1 MQRRFFLSS
10 FVLKPVHHRLQN
22 ATAHLFAYFFALMI
36 VGSFVMQLP
45 FLYTSGHAVPY
56 LDGLF
61 TTVSAMCVTGLS
73 TVDMSVYTDT
83 GFITIL
89 LIIEAGGLGLVTLF
103 TVYLA
108 FPAKHISLE
117 NRSLICN
124 YFTSDI
130 TVKPRDI
137 LFRIIAVTFI
147 IQTIGAIVLALFLK
161 QAGENRFI
169 FYGIFL
175 SISAFCNAGFTPYS
189 DSLQR
194 FTANPA
200 IYLTISALI
209 ITGGLGFTVISDCA
223 SHIHRRL
230 HHQKSGP
237 LTLHTEIVLV
247 MTALLIVLGTALIF
261 FFDRTNAFNNM
272 TFAQTLGNAFF
283 QSVTVRTAGF
293 DTVAQSSFSAES
305 TLASILLMLVGGS
318 PGSLAGG
325 LKTTTLFLLWC
336 YTFRSKKDRNHI
348 SVFRRDISWPS
359 LEKAVGIMMKGFSI
373 FVIVLFLLLA
383 AEGHALAAG
392 AFSVGDIVFEI
403 ASAFG
408 TVGLSKGV
416 TPLLSAAG
424 KIIIIATMFAGRTG
438 VFALAMQMPTIH
450 RKQNEVSEYPQED
463 ILVG

>member
-1 MQRRFFLSS
+1 M
-10 FVLKPVHHRLQN
+10 KHRLQN

-36 VGSFVMQLP
+36 VGSIVMQLP
-45 FLYTSGHAVPY
+45 FLYASGHAVPY

-73 TVDMSVYTDT
+73 TVDMSVYTDA
-83 GFITIL
+83 GLIAL
-89 LIIEAGGLGLVTLF
+89 LFIIEAGGLGLVTLF
-103 TVYLA
+103 TAYLA
-108 FPAKHISLE
+108 FPSKHISLE
-117 NRSLICN
+117 NRSLIRD
-124 YFTSDI
+124 YFTSDV
-130 TVKPRDI
+130 TVKPREI

-147 IQTIGAIVLALFLK
+147 IQTTGALVLSLLLK
-161 QAGENRFI
+161 QAGESRYV

-175 SISAFCNAGFTPYS
+175 SISAFCNAGFAPYS

-194 FTANPA
+194 FTANPG

-209 ITGGLGFTVISDCA
+209 ITGGLGFTVISDCT
-223 SHIHRRL
+223 SHLHRLL
-230 HHQKSGP
+230 HHRKSGP
-237 LTLHTEIVLV
+237 LALHTKIVLF
-247 MTALLIVLGTALIF
+247 MTALLIVSGTALIF
-261 FFDRTNAFNNM
+261 LFDHNVAFKNM
-272 TFAQTLGNAFF
+272 AFAPALGNAFF
-283 QSVTVRTAGF
+283 QSVTLRTAGF
-293 DTVAQSSFSAES
+293 ETVTQSSFSAES
-305 TLASILLMLVGGS
+305 TLVSILLMLVGGS

-325 LKTTTLFLLWC
+325 LKTTTLFLIWC
-336 YTFRSKKDRNHI
+336 YTFRNKSDRDHI
-348 SVFRRDISWPS
+348 SVFRRDISWS
-359 LEKAVGIMMKGFSI
+359 SIEKAVGIMMKGFCI

-392 AFSVGDIVFEI
+392 TFSVGDIVFEI

-408 TVGLSKGV
+408 TVGLTKGV

-438 VFALAMQMPTIH
+438 VFALAMQMPTVH